1 MSEQLWTIG
10 KVLAWTKDRFAERA
24 IASPRL
30 DAELLLAHVLKRERI
45 ALYTHF
51 EQPLAPEELA
61 GYRALIKRRLAGEP
75 VAYLLGRREFRSLDL
90 MVDARVLIPRP
101 DTETLVEA
109 ALALLPPL
117 GDRAPRVVDVGT
129 GSGAVA
135 LAIAVERPDAIVVAV
150 DRSPEAVE
158 VARANAARHAPSVVI
173 HLGDLLAPVIDEGA
187 IDLIVSNPPYV
198 PSDEIDRLQIEVRSE
213 PRMALDGGKDGL
225 ELVRRLASAAAA
237 RLAEGAAIAIEIGAG
252 QAEATEQIL
261 LRAGF
266 ARPQRFRD
274 LAGIERVVSAR
285 KQRAT

>member
-30 DAELLLAHVLKRERI
+30 DAELLLAHVLRRERI

-61 GYRALIKRRLAGEP
+61 GYRAFIKRRLAGEP
-75 VAYLLGRREFRSLDL
+75 VAYLIGRREFRSLDL
-90 MVDARVLIPRP
+90 AVDARVLIPRP

-109 ALALLPPL
+109 GLALLPPL
-117 GDRAPRVVDVGT
+117 AAHAPRIVDVGT

-135 LAIAVERPDAIVVAV
+135 LALAVERPDALVEAV

-158 VARANAARHAPSVVI
+158 VARANAARHAPGVVI
-173 HLGDLLAPVIDEGA
+173 HVGDLLAPVTDGP
-187 IDLIVSNPPYV
+187 IDLVVSNPPYI
-198 PSDEIDRLQIEVRSE
+198 PTDEIERLQIEVRSE

-225 ELVRRLASAAAA
+225 DIVRRLASAAAE
-237 RLAEGAAIAIEIGAG
+237 RLREGGAIAIEIGAG
-252 QAEATEQIL
+252 QAEASEQIL

-266 ARPQRFRD
+266 MEPRRFRD

-285 KQRAT
+285 KK